1 MSAAAGVSAASFTA
15 HRRSLFGLAYRM
27 LGSAAEAEDVVQEA
41 YLRAQAAR
49 EAPESPGA
57 YLATIVTR
65 LCLDVMKSARAR
77 REAYVGP
84 WLPEPVPTGELL
96 GGDGDA
102 AEPLDARGV
111 AESPAARMDRVESI
125 SMAFLVV
132 LESLS
137 PLERAALILRDVF
150 DWEFDAVAAAL
161 GRSPAACRQLVH
173 RAREHVAARQP
184 RFRATEAE
192 RTRLFGAFLE
202 AAARGDA
209 GALAAMLA
217 EGASATPDSGGKAS
231 SARRTLR
238 GKGPIARYFIGLWQ
252 KAARAGALASA
263 RIGSVNGGPALLI
276 YEGARLTTV
285 MGLDLSPAGID
296 TVWIVRNPDKL
307 ARLESRL
314 GSSRPL
320 HGLPSARA

>member
-1 MSAAAGVSAASFTA
+1 MSAAAAVSAACFTA

-49 EAPESPGA
+49 EVPEAPGA

-65 LCLDVMKSARAR
+65 LCLDVLKSARAR
-77 REAYVGP
+77 RETYVGP
-84 WLPEPVPTGELL
+84 WLPEPVPTDELL
-96 GGDGDA
+96 GGDGDGDV
-102 AEPLDARGV
+102 AEPLGARGV

-150 DWEFDAVAAAL
+150 DWEFDAIASAL
-161 GRSPAACRQLVH
+161 GRSPSACRQLVH
-173 RAREHVAARQP
+173 RARAHVAARQP

-192 RTRLFGAFLE
+192 RTRLFAAFLE

-231 SARRTLR
+231 SARRVLR
-238 GKGPIARYFIGLWQ
+238 GRDRIARYFVGLWQ
-252 KAARAGALASA
+252 KAVAVGALASA
-263 RIGSVNGGPALLI
+263 RIGSLNGGPALLI
-276 YEGARLTTV
+276 YEGARLVTA
-285 MGLDLSPAGID
+285 MGLDVSPAGID
-296 TVWIVRNPDKL
+296 AIWIMRNPDKL

-314 GSSRPL
+314 TSSRPL
-320 HGLPSARA
+320 QGLG

>member
-1 MSAAAGVSAASFTA
+1 MSVAAGVSAACFTA

-41 YLRAQAAR
+41 YLRARAAG
-49 EAPESPGA
+49 EAPEAPAA

-65 LCLDVMKSARAR
+65 LCLDVLKSARAR

-84 WLPEPVPTGELL
+84 WLPEPVPTGDLVDGEGAAAEYADAL
-96 GGDGDA
+96 GG
-102 AEPLDARGV
+102 

-150 DWEFDAVAAAL
+150 DWEFDAIAAAL
-161 GRSPAACRQLVH
+161 VRSPAACRQLVH

-192 RTRLFGAFLE
+192 RRRLFEAFLE

-217 EGASATPDSGGKAS
+217 EGASVTPDAGGKAS
-231 SARRTLR
+231 AARRVLSGRDRVT
-238 GKGPIARYFIGLWQ
+238 RYVIGLWQ
-252 KAARAGALASA
+252 KGAGATTQVA
-263 RIGSVNGGPALLI
+263 SVNGGPALLV
-276 YEGARLTTV
+276 YEGARLATAI
-285 MGLDLSPAGID
+285 GLDVSPAGVDAI
-296 TVWIVRNPDKL
+296 WIMRNPDKL
-307 ARLESRL
+307 ARLAAAL
-314 GSSRPL
+314 PL
-320 HGLPSARA
+320 LPIS

>member
-1 MSAAAGVSAASFTA
+1 MSASAGVSAECFTA

-41 YLRAQAAR
+41 YLRAR
-49 EAPESPGA
+49 SVEEAPESPGA

-65 LCLDVMKSARAR
+65 LCLDVLKSARAR

-84 WLPEPVPTGELL
+84 WLPEPVATGDLL
-96 GGDGDA
+96 DGEVA
-102 AEPLDARGV
+102 AAGYQGEHGA

-150 DWEFDAVAAAL
+150 DWEFGGIAAAL

-192 RTRLFGAFLE
+192 RRRLFGAFLD

-231 SARRTLR
+231 SARRVLSGRDRIT
-238 GKGPIARYFIGLWQ
+238 RYFIGLLR
-252 KAARAGALASA
+252 KGIGAVT
-263 RIGSVNGGPALLI
+263 RIASVNGGPALLV
-276 YEGARLTTV
+276 YEGTRVVTAL
-285 MGLDLSPAGID
+285 GLDVSPAGID
-296 TVWIVRNPDKL
+296 AIWIMRNPDKL
-307 ARLESRL
+307 ARLGAAL
-314 GSSRPL
+314 PL
-320 HGLPSARA
+320 LPPDALPDARA

>member
-1 MSAAAGVSAASFTA
+1 MSAAAGVSAECFTA

-41 YLRAQAAR
+41 YLRARSAAEVP
-49 EAPESPGA
+49 EAPGP

-65 LCLDVMKSARAR
+65 LCLDVLKSARAR

-84 WLPEPVPTGELL
+84 WLPEPVPTGDLL
-96 GGDGDA
+96 DGGGA
-102 AEPLDARGV
+102 AAGYPGAG

-150 DWEFDAVAAAL
+150 DWEFDALAGAL

-192 RTRLFGAFLE
+192 RRRLFEAFLD
-202 AAARGDA
+202 ATARGDA

-217 EGASATPDSGGKAS
+217 EGASVTPDSGGKAS
-231 SARRTLR
+231 AARRVLSGRDRIT
-238 GKGPIARYFIGLWQ
+238 RYLIGLWR
-252 KAARAGALASA
+252 KGAGAIVTRVA
-263 RIGSVNGGPALLI
+263 SVNGAPALLV
-276 YEGARLTTV
+276 YEGARLATAV
-285 MGLDLSPAGID
+285 GLDASPTGID
-296 TVWIVRNPDKL
+296 AIWIMRNPDKL
-307 ARLESRL
+307 ARLGAALPLLPSR
-314 GSSRPL
+314 
-320 HGLPSARA
+320 GLPDARA

>member
-1 MSAAAGVSAASFTA
+1 MSAAAGVSAECFTA

-41 YLRAQAAR
+41 YLRARAAGEVP
-49 EAPESPGA
+49 EAPGP

-65 LCLDVMKSARAR
+65 LCLDVLKSARAR

-84 WLPEPVPTGELL
+84 WLPEPVPTGDLL
-96 GGDGDA
+96 DVGGA
-102 AEPLDARGV
+102 AAGYPGEGAG

-150 DWEFDAVAAAL
+150 DWEFDALAGAL

-192 RTRLFGAFLE
+192 RRRLFEAFLD

-217 EGASATPDSGGKAS
+217 EGASVTPDSGGKAS
-231 SARRTLR
+231 AARRVLSGRDRIT
-238 GKGPIARYFIGLWQ
+238 RYLIGLWR
-252 KAARAGALASA
+252 KGAGAIVTRVA
-263 RIGSVNGGPALLI
+263 SVNGAPALLV
-276 YEGARLTTV
+276 YEGARLATAV
-285 MGLDLSPAGID
+285 GLDASPAGID
-296 TVWIVRNPDKL
+296 AIWLMRNPDKL
-307 ARLESRL
+307 ARLEAALPLLPSR
-314 GSSRPL
+314 
-320 HGLPSARA
+320 GLPDARA

>member
-1 MSAAAGVSAASFTA
+1 MSAAAGVSAECFTA

-41 YLRAQAAR
+41 YLRARAAA
-49 EAPESPGA
+49 EPPDAPAA

-65 LCLDVMKSARAR
+65 LCLDVLKSARAR
-77 REAYVGP
+77 RETYVGP
-84 WLPEPVPTGELL
+84 WLPEPVATADLLDGAAAEYPGAL
-96 GGDGDA
+96 GG
-102 AEPLDARGV
+102 V
-111 AESPAARMDRVESI
+111 ESPAARMDRVESI

-150 DWEFDAVAAAL
+150 DWEFGAIAAAL

-173 RAREHVAARQP
+173 RARDHVAARQP

-192 RTRLFGAFLE
+192 RQRLFGAFLE

-231 SARRTLR
+231 AARRVLSGRERVT
-238 GKGPIARYFIGLWQ
+238 RYFIGLFQ
-252 KAARAGALASA
+252 KGAGATT
-263 RIGSVNGGPALLI
+263 RIASVNGGPALLV
-276 YEGARLTTV
+276 YEGTRLVTA
-285 MGLDLSPAGID
+285 MGLDVSPAGVD
-296 TVWIVRNPDKL
+296 AVWIMRNPDKL
-307 ARLESRL
+307 ARLGAAL
-314 GSSRPL
+314 PL
-320 HGLPSARA
+320 S

>member
-1 MSAAAGVSAASFTA
+1 MSVAAGVSAECFTA

-41 YLRAQAAR
+41 YLRARAAR
-49 EAPESPGA
+49 EAPEAPAA

-65 LCLDVMKSARAR
+65 LCLDVLKSARAR

-84 WLPEPVPTGELL
+84 WLPEPVSTSDVLDGDGAAADHADAL
-96 GGDGDA
+96 GG
-102 AEPLDARGV
+102 

-150 DWEFDAVAAAL
+150 DWEFDAIAAAL

-192 RTRLFGAFLE
+192 RRRLFEAFLE

-217 EGASATPDSGGKAS
+217 EGASVTPDSGGKAS
-231 SARRTLR
+231 AARRVLSGRDRIT
-238 GKGPIARYFIGLWQ
+238 RYFIGLWQ
-252 KAARAGALASA
+252 KGAGATT
-263 RIGSVNGGPALLI
+263 RIASVNGGPALLV
-276 YEGARLTTV
+276 YEGTRLATAI
-285 MGLDLSPAGID
+285 GLDVSPAGVDAI
-296 TVWIVRNPDKL
+296 WIMRNPDKL
-307 ARLESRL
+307 ARLGAAL
-314 GSSRPL
+314 PL
-320 HGLPSARA
+320 LPIS

>member
-1 MSAAAGVSAASFTA
+1 MSAAAGVSAECFTA

-41 YLRAQAAR
+41 YLRARAAEEVP
-49 EAPESPGA
+49 EAPGA

-65 LCLDVMKSARAR
+65 LCLDVLKSARAR

-84 WLPEPVPTGELL
+84 WLPEPVPTGDVLD
-96 GGDGDA
+96 GGA
-102 AEPLDARGV
+102 AAAAYLPGAPAG

-150 DWEFDAVAAAL
+150 DWEFDAVAGAL

-192 RTRLFGAFLE
+192 RRRLFEAFLD

-217 EGASATPDSGGKAS
+217 EGASVTPDSGGKAS
-231 SARRTLR
+231 SARRALSGRDRIT
-238 GKGPIARYFIGLWQ
+238 RYLIGLWR
-252 KAARAGALASA
+252 KGAGASIITRVA
-263 RIGSVNGGPALLI
+263 SVNGAPALLI
-276 YEGARLTTV
+276 YEGARLATAI
-285 MGLDLSPAGID
+285 GLDASPAGID
-296 TVWIVRNPDKL
+296 AIWIMRNPDKL
-307 ARLESRL
+307 ARLGAALPPLPSR
-314 GSSRPL
+314 
-320 HGLPSARA
+320 GLPDARA

>member
-1 MSAAAGVSAASFTA
+1 MSAAAGVSAECFTA

-41 YLRAQAAR
+41 YLRARSAGEVP
-49 EAPESPGA
+49 EAPGP

-65 LCLDVMKSARAR
+65 LCLDVLKSARAR

-84 WLPEPVPTGELL
+84 WLPEPVPTGDLL
-96 GGDGDA
+96 DVGGA
-102 AEPLDARGV
+102 AAGYPGERAG

-150 DWEFDAVAAAL
+150 DWEFDALAGAL

-192 RTRLFGAFLE
+192 RRRLFEAFLD

-209 GALAAMLA
+209 GALAAILA
-217 EGASATPDSGGKAS
+217 EGASVTPDSGGKAS
-231 SARRTLR
+231 AARRVLSGRDRIT
-238 GKGPIARYFIGLWQ
+238 RYIIGLWR
-252 KAARAGALASA
+252 KGAGAIVTRVA
-263 RIGSVNGGPALLI
+263 SVNGAPALLV
-276 YEGARLTTV
+276 YEGARLATAV
-285 MGLDLSPAGID
+285 GLDASPAGID
-296 TVWIVRNPDKL
+296 AIWLMRNPDKL
-307 ARLESRL
+307 ARLGAALPLPPSR
-314 GSSRPL
+314 
-320 HGLPSARA
+320 GLPDARA